1 MKKLLIAGVV
11 GFGLVL
17 GGCATTPKQP
27 VEPAKFEKIYQLDSL
42 NQTQVYDG
50 ARQWFAVAFQ
60 SANAVIQ
67 YEDKATGTIIGKGNM
82 RYPCSGMEC
91 LAMTG
96 NERVDFTVRVD
107 TKSGRMRVGYDN
119 LIYHAPS
126 RMSSGI
132 MIPAQSY
139 PIAEGRKSTPLIIA
153 ELNKSSDN
161 MAEKIKTQQKVN
173 ADW

>member
-1 MKKLLIAGVV
+1 MKKLLVLAIV
-11 GFGLVL
+11 GFGLV
-17 GGCATTPKQP
+17 GCATTPKQP
-27 VEPAKFEKIYQLDSL
+27 VESAKFEKIYQLDRL
-42 NQTQVYDG
+42 NQAQVYDG

-107 TKSGRMRVGYDN
+107 TKDGRMRVGYDN
-119 LIYHAPS
+119 LTYSAPS

-132 MIPAQSY
+132 MIPAQNY
-139 PIAEGRKSTPLIIA
+139 PIIESRKSAPLIIGN
-153 ELNKSSDN
+153 LNKFSDE
-161 MAEKIKTQQKVN
+161 MAEKIRTQQKVN
-173 ADW
+173 AEW

>member
-1 MKKLLIAGVV
+1 MKQLLLAGVL

-17 GGCATTPKQP
+17 SGCATTPKQP
-27 VEPAKFEKIYQLDSL
+27 VEQAKFEKIYQLEGL
-42 NQTQVYDG
+42 NQAQVYDG

-67 YEDKATGTIIGKGNM
+67 YEDKSTGTIIGKGNM

-107 TKSGRMRVGYDN
+107 TKDGRMRVGYNN
-119 LIYHAPS
+119 LTYSAPS
-126 RMSSGI
+126 YMSSGI
-132 MIPAQSY
+132 RMPAQNY
-139 PIAEGRKSTPLIIA
+139 PITESRKSTPLIINN
-153 ELNKSSDN
+153 LNKFSDE
-161 MAEKIKTQQKVN
+161 MAEKIKTQQAVN
-173 ADW
+173 SNW